1 MRFRNPTRVAAL
13 LTTGMLIT
21 IACAFGAQQFRG
33 EAKSNEGQTA
43 SIVAD
48 MVTRNHIS
56 HAAIDDEVSKRLLD
70 RFIESLDPQKLY
82 FMKDDIVAMK
92 TKETELDDAVKQG
105 DVEFAFAAFKQYRRR
120 MAQRMQAISK
130 IIDQDHDFSVEEEM
144 LVDSDDRG
152 WATSDAEMN
161 ERWRKRVKY
170 ELLSMKLDDKELAEA
185 RTRLHKRYATLQ
197 NLMNQTE
204 PMEILEIYLSSL
216 THTLDPHSSYMSPD
230 TLDDFRIQM
239 ELKLEGIGASLR
251 SEDGYT
257 IVADVVDGG
266 AADADGRLKVDD
278 KIIAVDSKAS
288 GQWDDIIDMKL
299 KHVVRKIRGNKG
311 TKVRLQVKTETG
323 EVKVYELTR
332 QEIKLA
338 ESEVKGEVINAGT
351 RLDGRTGRIGV
362 INIPSFYRDFR
373 AAQLGLDFKSTRKDV
388 VKVLKQF
395 EAAGGVDAV
404 IVDLRFNGGGALSE
418 AIEVSGLFIQ
428 EGPIVQVQEQDGSV
442 TRHPDDDPDIQCRE
456 PLIVLTN
463 RLSASASEI
472 FAGAIKDYNR
482 GIVVGDSTTHGKGT
496 VQNVMNVTQGMGG
509 IFRRSRS
516 YGALKLTINQFY
528 RVNGDSTQNRGV
540 TSDIVLPSFMEHRD
554 IGESTLD
561 NALAF
566 SQIEPAAHRDTSGY
580 LTPQILSSLKQR
592 SAARVSADKEF
603 QILSRNI
610 AKYKERKNRKTV
622 SLNEEIMKKEL
633 EEAKAEAEEAKKEL
647 EEQVG
652 TAKKDEIF
660 GKNYYNDEVLGI
672 TLDYLDLWK
681 QQRTVAR

>member
-1 MRFRNPTRVAAL
+1 
-13 LTTGMLIT
+13 MLVT
-21 IACAFGAQQFRG
+21 IACALGAQQFRG
-33 EAKSNEGQTA
+33 EATTNEGRTA

-48 MVTRNHIS
+48 MVSRNHIS
-56 HAAIDDEVSKRLLD
+56 HAAIDDEISKRLLD
-70 RFIESLDPQKLY
+70 RYIDSLDPQKLY

-92 TKETELDDAVKQG
+92 TKETELDDAIKGG

-120 MAQRMQAISK
+120 MDQRMATIGK
-130 IIDQDHDFSVEEEM
+130 IIDLEHDFSIDEEM
-144 LVDSDDRG
+144 LVDADDRG
-152 WATSDAEMN
+152 WATSEAEMN

-170 ELLSMKLDDKELAEA
+170 ELLSMKLDDKELSEA
-185 RTRLHKRYATLQ
+185 RTRLHKRYETLQ
-197 NLMNQTE
+197 KLMKQTE
-204 PMEILEIYLSSL
+204 DMEILEIYLSSL

-257 IVADVVDGG
+257 IVADIVEGG

-278 KIIAVDSKAS
+278 KIIAVDSKAT
-288 GQWDDIIDMKL
+288 GQFEDIIEVKL

-311 TKVRLQVKTETG
+311 TKVRLQVRTETG
-323 EVKVYELTR
+323 ETKVYELTR

-338 ESEVKGEVINAGT
+338 ESEVKGEIINAGT
-351 RLDGRTGRIGV
+351 RIDGQRGRIGV

-388 VKVLKQF
+388 IKVLKQF

-418 AIEVSGLFIQ
+418 AIEVSGLFIN
-428 EGPIVQVQEQDGSV
+428 EGPVVQVQEQDGSV
-442 TRHPDDDPDIQCRE
+442 TRHTDDDPEIQCRE

-482 GIVVGDSTTHGKGT
+482 GIVVGDTTTHGKGT
-496 VQNVMNVTQGMGG
+496 VQNVMNVTRGMGG
-509 IFRRSRS
+509 IFRSRS

-540 TSDIVLPSFMEHRD
+540 TSDIVLPSFLEHRD

-566 SQIEPAAHRDTSGY
+566 SQIEPAAHRNSSGY
-580 LTPQILSSLKQR
+580 LDPQMLSTVKQR
-592 SAARVSADKEF
+592 SAGRIASNKEF
-603 QILSRNI
+603 QVLTKNI
-610 AKYKERKNRKTV
+610 TKYKERKNRKTV
-622 SLNEEIMKKEL
+622 SLNEGVMKKEL

-652 TAKKDEIF
+652 SSKDDEIF
-660 GKNYYNDEVLGI
+660 GKNYYNDEVLAI
-672 TLDYLDLWK
+672 TLDYLNLWK